1 MCYANKEIVNVVCV
15 TACYIMDTES
25 QNPEYLWKEWVNM
38 IETNGTRKIQDG
50 LYIDVAMATLVAPVY
65 HL

>member
-1 MCYANKEIVNVVCV
+1 
-15 TACYIMDTES
+15 MDTES